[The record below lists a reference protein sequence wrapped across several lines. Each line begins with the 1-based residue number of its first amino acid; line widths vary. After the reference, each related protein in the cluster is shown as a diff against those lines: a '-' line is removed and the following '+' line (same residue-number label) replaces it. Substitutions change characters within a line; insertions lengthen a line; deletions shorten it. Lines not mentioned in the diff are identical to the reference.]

1 MAQTRFSSRLKS
13 LLLLALAL
21 NTLVLGL
28 QVYSSYHG
36 IRSYRDSLLAQG
48 DMLLRSV
55 AGGHRFFMR
64 HMSFSADEA
73 QRYFREAFEQTPVK
87 AFFLY
92 DGTGQVLFSLHP
104 QTHPVDMPR
113 PASRLVREEEDALLF
128 FAPYT
133 PPRLGMGMMG
143 GRPVAPLY
151 MALALDKAP
160 LLELEGKTWVHLAFV
175 VLLQVL
181 LVFVYL
187 VLLRFIRHHLRTQ
200 ERLEVAERHAELG
213 RFAGVLAHEIKNP
226 LSSLRGLLAFARQKE
241 QDAVLREVQEKSLDE
256 VDRLN
261 RIADDFLTYGKETVL
276 DCEEVALLP
285 LVRRALELVHYEMES
300 KGLACYLRGD
310 DFTVSADGDRLLQ
323 VLVNLLLNAAQAAP
337 PGGRVELAFDAARRS
352 LKIANPVAEPVTAT
366 AEQLFAPFYS
376 TRSQGSG
383 LGLAIA
389 RKLLEAHGFS
399 VRLTATAP
407 FTLLLEFS
415 HDPS

>member
-1 MAQTRFSSRLKS
+1 
-13 LLLLALAL
+13 
-21 NTLVLGL
+21 
-28 QVYSSYHG
+28 
-36 IRSYRDSLLAQG
+36 
-48 DMLLRSV
+48 
-55 AGGHRFFMR
+55 
-64 HMSFSADEA
+64 
-73 QRYFREAFEQTPVK
+73 
-87 AFFLY
+87 
-92 DGTGQVLFSLHP
+92 
-104 QTHPVDMPR
+104 
-113 PASRLVREEEDALLF
+113 
-128 FAPYT
+128 
-133 PPRLGMGMMG
+133 
-143 GRPVAPLY
+143 
-151 MALALDKAP
+151 MALALDKTP
-160 LLELEGKTWVHLAFV
+160 LLELEGKTWVHLGFV

-241 QDAVLREVQEKSLDE
+241 QDAVLREVQDKSLDE

-276 DCEEVALLP
+276 DLEEVALLP
-285 LVRRALELVHYEMES
+285 LVRRALELVHYEMEN
-300 KGLACYLRGD
+300 KGLACDLRGD